1 MGIDSI
7 NTQMAHFFWNNL
19 EEGRGKYHLANWQVM
34 AKKKNMGAWD
44 PWYSEHEFVLAD
56 LMDFKVSLEGYP
68 HVEEDH
74 RIQV

>member
-34 AKKKNMGAWD
+34 AKKKEYGG
-44 PWYSEHEFVLAD
+44 LG
-56 LMDFKVSLEGYP
+56 SLIF
-68 HVEEDH
+68 
-74 RIQV
+74 RA